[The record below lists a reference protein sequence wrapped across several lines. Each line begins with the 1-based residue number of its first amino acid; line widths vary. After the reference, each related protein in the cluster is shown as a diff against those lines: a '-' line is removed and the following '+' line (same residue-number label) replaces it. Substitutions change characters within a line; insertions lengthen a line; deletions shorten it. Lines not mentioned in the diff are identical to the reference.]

1 MSDPSKQSSDST
13 AVFTD
18 ELQHIERDLL
28 QAVKVAPLDPMAERF
43 MKSRL
48 MSRVSTAERSLET
61 QTIGPA
67 DGQWQRFSPRIK
79 IKVLN
84 AEPNG
89 ESMSYLLRFEPGA
102 FLVPH
107 RHAIDEECVVLEG
120 EITIGELC
128 VGPGTYHL
136 APKGRVHE
144 PIRSERGATLFVRG
158 KPPHWT
164 DTAVKETLR
173 ALLR

>member
-1 MSDPSKQSSDST
+1 MTLRTDSFKRSAWLQS
-13 AVFTD
+13 
-18 ELQHIERDLL
+18 
-28 QAVKVAPLDPMAERF
+28 LD
-43 MKSRL
+43 
-48 MSRVSTAERSLET
+48 T
-61 QTIGPA
+61 QTIGPD

-89 ESMSYLLRFEPGA
+89 ESMSYLLRFEAGA

-120 EITIGELC
+120 EVTIGKLR